1 MGKTAASEKLAIDKK
16 LSDQCVE
23 YAQLKDRHVVLKDN
37 KHAPRLVA
45 RRVVRCEDG
54 FGCTPHLVGR
64 AIFGTEL
71 ATGDRDRYDRA
82 EFERFATG
90 EEVEA
95 ATQFFKEFGFAAV
108 TKKTEGRYK
117 LLLHAR
123 MSLKKGGVGEV
134 RLVRNRKLEKY
145 TLYVYV
151 EGEDGKWMCRST
163 YTAWDAPDK
172 LLLKLNKS
180 AI

>member
-1 MGKTAASEKLAIDKK
+1 MVETAASEKLVDDKK
-16 LSDQCVE
+16 LSDRCVE
-23 YAQLKDRHVVLKDN
+23 YARLRDRHVVLKDN
-37 KHAPRLVA
+37 KYAPRSVA

-54 FGCTPHLVGR
+54 FGCNPSLIGR
-64 AIFGTEL
+64 AILGAEL
-71 ATGDRDRYDRA
+71 STGDRDRYDRA

-134 RLVRNRKLEKY
+134 RLVRSSKLEKY

-151 EGEDGKWMCRST
+151 EGGDGKWTCRST